1 MASAGQAGEADRV
14 SRSRGPN
21 GRRCGTQEFL
31 EIDHGEPWERVRAH
45 ALENLRL
52 RCRTHN
58 QYTASLAFGEAHMA
72 RFRKDGARAP
82 ADREGGG
89 VRRSRTR

>member
-58 QYTASLAFGEAHMA
+58 QYTASLAF
-72 RFRKDGARAP
+72 FRKDGARAP